1 MENSCT
7 YTVSKFL
14 LKIYNISDLPSNHFF
29 CKYRIFRQSENN
41 SIIEKLCEN
50 FISQLGSVEPKR
62 IRDYHLKPLI
72 KELFEEEVLKAK
84 KEKQIFDS
92 AVFDMNVKSIKS
104 EYDTFVLKQSEYDNR
119 LFLDSVSRR
128 PLGDRTPTKSTVVS
142 RTPSEA
148 SLKVKRNLFKDLEDY
163 HIPQTPLSNRNF
175 LPPRTADDM
184 IKRTPISEQADVLN
198 RLNNLIIRYKST
210 PSEMLEDILSKQPKN
225 VRSDIL
231 QIQKSL
237 SERFVIAYCNG
248 EEKASDFARQ
258 RLDQS
263 SRLFY
268 RLFELIIS
276 SELKRCSDIGIQRI
290 MSKTELVS
298 ALFAMSIEIVLNTYG
313 SNERK
318 FPWILQ
324 VLKLH
329 PFHVYKVIEL
339 IIMNDTG
346 KIHCAM
352 NVVHYTIY
360 KSPNLFYVKQKSNL
374 FFLYIFVSIFYIG

>member
-7 YTVSKFL
+7 CTVSKFL
-14 LKIYNISDLPSNHFF
+14 LQLSNISDLPSNQFF
-29 CKYRIFRQSENN
+29 CKYRLFRQSENN
-41 SIIEKLCEN
+41 SIIEKLCED

-142 RTPSEA
+142 RTPSET

-163 HIPQTPLSNRNF
+163 HVPQTPLSNRNF

-231 QIQKSL
+231 QIQKNL

-248 EEKASDFARQ
+248 EEKALDFARQ

-360 KSPNLFYVKQKSNL
+360 KSPNLF
-374 FFLYIFVSIFYIG
+374 